1 MTLEIKEV
9 KPLGVR
15 TFDCTTKSRPPATL
29 AQIKKAIAPMVSAWA
44 RKTDWNA
51 WERQFSNGEIG
62 WFLKKGSC
70 NWLRI
75 RSDAKRH
82 AFTFVCDNSSYFDA
96 VVKFAMEMERTIK
109 DMFHQVVPIEVE
121 RNWGTVTSSE
131 SSSTVFQGEEIED
144 DADHDFF

>member
-1 MTLEIKEV
+1 MTTKIHSAELAGIRIV
-9 KPLGVR
+9 
-15 TFDCTTKSRPPATL
+15 DCTTKAKPPATL

-51 WERQFSNGEIG
+51 WERQFGNGEIC

-96 VVKFAMEMERTIK
+96 VVKFATEMEGTIK
-109 DMFHQVVPIEVE
+109 EMFHQVVPIEVE

-131 SSSTVFQGEEIED
+131 SSSTVFRGEEIED
-144 DADHDFF
+144 GGDHDFF

>member
-1 MTLEIKEV
+1 MTPDFQDVQLV
-9 KPLGVR
+9 GVR
-15 TFDCTTKSRPPATL
+15 TFDCTTKAKSPATL

-82 AFTFVCDNSSYFDA
+82 SFAFVCDTASYYDS
-96 VVKFAMEMERTIK
+96 VVAYAKEMEATIER
-109 DMFHQVVPIEVE
+109 MFSQTVPIEVV
-121 RNWGTVTSSE
+121 RNWGTVTSGERSV
-131 SSSTVFQGEEIED
+131 TVFRGEEVED
-144 DADHDFF
+144 DHDFF